1 MPVNLNQFL
10 RVAANRTTS
19 EIYVDGPAHQTRAQ
33 NRGSFRSWLVS
44 VFQSDTARN
53 QRTETAHA
61 FIAALQEKVSA
72 KTSTLGGADPE
83 VIDQYSEDTA
93 QIVESLKRLLADQ
106 LNGRKAL
113 TANDIH
119 RANEFVDSTLEIA
132 DQEKDKL
139 TANLSR
145 QEAITSLESAAERFY
160 GAETVSEVRMAS
172 KGIRVAHRTA
182 HVPGLQLPAQSLRA
196 YLTGNPPALS
206 FEEKSALL
214 AQVRSDI
221 NRTEDITAI
230 AIPTFERLSRG
241 EVLEANN
248 WTTDVDPGSE
258 EARLLLNTFQ
268 TLQHAYLGPLN
279 VLEYFLKADV
289 AEGLRE
295 RFLDAKELP
304 LGNGGT
310 ATSERPL
317 REILDDFQAGK
328 QLSEPDVAFARSALG
343 SRALTQINQM
353 TPGYLLFSGGGNPRV
368 LMTKAVE
375 AAQQVPSHVWQV
387 LTDKRTPNWKAEA
400 SNNPQDKEIV
410 YSPSERNPWGL
421 AVSQKLI
428 DRGSEV
434 QDFSGAMRGLTE
446 LLNDLV
452 GSNGNLDVAR
462 QRKEAAEPAPK
473 SKHSW
478 SSRTAAINQATLRN
492 AQEVNQ
498 REKEAFPNLFER
510 GPNRSLTIDPEA
522 TPSRT
527 MQKSGRDYTHGY
539 DDDIDAGR
547 VEASRPQD
555 PPNRP
560 TPTPGADGEA
570 PRRGIL
576 KSTAGP
582 SDQPSNSDK

>member
-44 VFQSDTARN
+44 VFQSDTTRN

-83 VIDQYSEDTA
+83 VIEQYNKDTSE
-93 QIVESLKRLLADQ
+93 IVERLKRLLADQ

-119 RANEFVDSTLEIA
+119 RANEFVDSTLGMA
-132 DQEKDKL
+132 DQEKEKL
-139 TANLSR
+139 TATLSR
-145 QEAITSLESAAERFY
+145 QEAIKSLESAAERFY
-160 GAETVSEVRMAS
+160 GAETVSEVRLAS

-182 HVPGLQLPAQSLRA
+182 HVPGPQLPAQTLRA
-196 YLTGNPPALS
+196 YLTGNPPAMS

-214 AQVRSDI
+214 EQLRSDI
-221 NRTEDITAI
+221 NSTEDITEI

-241 EVLEANN
+241 EALEASN
-248 WTTDVDPGSE
+248 WTTEVEPGSE

-268 TLQHAYLGPLN
+268 TLKHAYLGPLN
-279 VLEYFLKADV
+279 VLAYFLKADV

-295 RFLDAKELP
+295 RFLDAKELS

-328 QLSEPDVAFARSALG
+328 QLSEPDVAFVRSALG

-353 TPGYLLFSGGGNPRV
+353 TPGYLLFSSGGNLRV
-368 LMTKAVE
+368 VMTKAVE
-375 AAQQVPSHVWQV
+375 AAQQVPNHVWQV
-387 LTDKRTPNWKAEA
+387 LTGKGTPNWKAEA
-400 SNNPQDKEIV
+400 SKNPQDKEIV

-452 GSNGNLDVAR
+452 DSNGNLDVAL
-462 QRKEAAEPAPK
+462 QRKEAAEPTPQ
-473 SKHSW
+473 SKRSW
-478 SSRTAAINQATLRN
+478 SSRTAATNQATLRN
-492 AQEVNQ
+492 AQDVNQ
-498 REKEAFPNLFER
+498 LEKEAFPNRFER

-547 VEASRPQD
+547 VEASHPQD

-560 TPTPGADGEA
+560 TPTPVADGEP

-582 SDQPSNSDK
+582 SDQASNSDK

>member
-72 KTSTLGGADPE
+72 KTSTLGGANPE
-83 VIDQYSEDTA
+83 VIDQYGEDTA

-119 RANEFVDSTLEIA
+119 RANEFVDSTLGMA

-139 TANLSR
+139 TAVLSR
-145 QEAITSLESAAERFY
+145 QEAIASLEGAAERFY
-160 GAETVSEVRMAS
+160 GAQSFSEARMARN
-172 KGIRVAHRTA
+172 GIRVVHRTA

-258 EARLLLNTFQ
+258 EAKLLLNTFQ

-304 LGNGGT
+304 LGSGGT

-375 AAQQVPSHVWQV
+375 AAQQVPNHVWQV
-387 LTDKRTPNWKAEA
+387 LTDKGTPNWKAEA
-400 SNNPQDKEIV
+400 SKNPQDKEIV

-452 GSNGNLDVAR
+452 DSNGNLDVAL

-478 SSRTAAINQATLRN
+478 SSRTAATNQATLRN

-498 REKEAFPNLFER
+498 LEKEAFPNRFER

-560 TPTPGADGEA
+560 TPTPVADGEA
-570 PRRGIL
+570 PKRGIL

-582 SDQPSNSDK
+582 SNQASNSDK